1 MDLVTAAVSMVVSTT
16 AVVGASGGGGC
27 GHGGGRFSNFQCQV
41 CYKYGHIAFVCHYW
55 FDGNYQPNSSLVLHD
70 PTS

>member
-1 MDLVTAAVSMVVSTT
+1 MVVSTT
-16 AVVGASGGGGC
+16 AVVGASGGDGC
-27 GHGGGRFSNFQCQV
+27 GHGGGRGGGRFSNFQCQV